1 MLFGGT
7 VETWAEMTG
16 GLPLFRR
23 KSAMI
28 VLVAAK
34 SSTSSGRILQFG
46 STTGVADKVIGLDE
60 SGAFEYNNGNL
71 SLFQLGSCSFGS
83 IDENLIYPKD
93 RGEFYRDGEKITMRA
108 TNGSVCPSLNQ
119 LIQT

>member
-1 MLFGGT
+1 
-7 VETWAEMTG
+7 MTG
-16 GLPLFRR
+16 GLPTSLVGNP
-23 KSAMI
+23 AMT

-71 SLFQLGSCSFGS
+71 FPFPTLGQLLMLES
-83 IDENLIYPKD
+83 IDENSILPKGS
-93 RGEFYRDGEKITMRA
+93 GEFYRDGEKITMRA
-108 TNGSVCPSLNQ
+108 TNSGLPELRIN
-119 LIQT
+119 